1 MGDNV
6 PVPLVP
12 VDWLYRRLGKH
23 YPVAFFLLQLSV
35 GLLVAAGSLGLVT
48 LYYDASA
55 GEVLRLLAIV
65 EALTLAGLSIGF
77 ARAVPRLRPIK
88 AWIDGRRDR
97 EATLAA
103 WDAAVNLPIRVLRR
117 DACLPATLVFPPA
130 AVAAV
135 LVLDISWSNLAPL
148 LAAAAVASAYA
159 AVLQYFAI
167 ELGLQP
173 VVDDVSERLPPD
185 FRFEPRGL
193 SLRFKLI
200 AGLPLFSVITG
211 LIVAAFT
218 SSGGDSSLGL
228 SVAVTL
234 AVAFTVALEL
244 ALLLANSI
252 TRPLAAIERGMA
264 AVREGRYDAQVK
276 VTTSDELGGLADG
289 FNRMAA
295 GLAERERLR
304 EAFGTYLDRDVA
316 EYILSEED
324 GVSPRGVE
332 VDVSLLFCD
341 VRDFTG
347 FAERSEATEVVAC
360 LNALFEAVVP
370 VIARHGG
377 HVDKFVGDG
386 LLAVFGAPE
395 PWRDHA
401 DRALSAAVEIVEAT
415 GAGAAGELRVGIG
428 INSGVVVAGAIGG
441 AGRLNFSVIGDP
453 VNVAAR
459 VEAVT
464 RRTGDAILLTGAT
477 RDRLTRD
484 VPLVA
489 RGTAELR
496 GRDEPIELFTPG
508 RAARARP
515 PAAAALRSA

>member
-1 MGDNV
+1 MGNNV
-6 PVPLVP
+6 GAVPLLP
-12 VDWLYRRLGKH
+12 VDWLYRRFGRH

-35 GLLVAAGSLGLVT
+35 GLLVTAGSLGLVM

-55 GEVLRLLAIV
+55 GELLRLLAMV
-65 EALTLAGLSIGF
+65 EALTVAGLSIGF

-88 AWIDGRRDR
+88 AWINGERGHD
-97 EATLAA
+97 ATLAA

-117 DACLPATLVFPPA
+117 DACLPAALVFPPA
-130 AVAAV
+130 AVMTV
-135 LVLDISWSNLAPL
+135 LVLDLEWVSLVPL

-173 VVDDVSERLPPD
+173 VVDEIADRLPPD
-185 FRFEPRGL
+185 FRFEAKGL
-193 SLRFKLI
+193 SLRLKLI

-218 SSGGDSSLGL
+218 SRSGDSSLGL
-228 SVAVTL
+228 SVGVTL
-234 AVAFTVALEL
+234 VVAFTVALEL
-244 ALLLANSI
+244 AMLLANSI
-252 TRPLAAIERGMA
+252 TRPLAAIEKGMA
-264 AVREGRYDAQVK
+264 AVREGRYETQVP
-276 VTTSDELGGLADG
+276 VTTSDELGELADG

-316 EYILSEED
+316 EYILSE
-324 GVSPRGVE
+324 GISPRGVE
-332 VDVSLLFCD
+332 VEVSLLFCD

-347 FAERSEATEVVAC
+347 FAERADATEVVAC

-370 VIARHGG
+370 VIAGHGG
-377 HVDKFVGDG
+377 HVDKFIGDG

-401 DRALSAAVEIVEAT
+401 DRALAAAVEILEVTE
-415 GAGAAGELRVGIG
+415 AGAAGELRVGVG
-428 INSGVVVAGAIGG
+428 INSGAVVAGAIGG

-464 RRTGDAILLTGAT
+464 RETGDGVLLTGAT

-508 RAARARP
+508 RAVVAP
-515 PAAAALRSA
+515 PSAAAALRSA

>member
-1 MGDNV
+1 MRCAM
-6 PVPLVP
+6 PLVP

-35 GLLVAAGSLGLVT
+35 GLLVAAASLGLT
-48 LYYDASA
+48 ILYYDASTA
-55 GEVLRLLAIV
+55 EALRLLAIV
-65 EALTLAGLSIGF
+65 EGLTLAGLALGG

-88 AWIDGRRDR
+88 AWIDGHRSR
-97 EATLAA
+97 EATVAA
-103 WDAAVNLPIRVLRR
+103 WDAAANLPIRVLRR
-117 DACLPATLVFPPA
+117 DACLPALLVFPPA
-130 AVAAV
+130 AVLAVAV
-135 LVLDISWSNLAPL
+135 LDLSWVNLVPL
-148 LAAAAVASAYA
+148 LAAGLVSAAYA

-173 VVDDVSERLPPD
+173 VLDEISERLPDD
-185 FRFEPRGL
+185 FRLEAQGL
-193 SLRFKLI
+193 SLRVKLI

-218 SSGGDSSLGL
+218 SRAESSLGL
-228 SVAVTL
+228 SLGITL
-234 AVAFTVALEL
+234 AVAATVALEL

-252 TRPLAAIERGMA
+252 ARPLDALEDAMA
-264 AVREGRYDAQVK
+264 EVREGDYDARVK
-276 VTTSDELGGLADG
+276 VTTSDELGELADG

-316 EYILSEED
+316 EYILSE

-347 FAERSEATEVVAC
+347 FASRAEAAEVVAC

-370 VIARHGG
+370 VIERHGG
-377 HVDKFVGDG
+377 HVDKFIGDG

-395 PWRDHA
+395 PWPDHA
-401 DRALSAAVEIVEAT
+401 DRALAAAMEILEVTEGG
-415 GAGAAGELRVGIG
+415 GAGDLRVGVG
-428 INSGVVVAGAIGG
+428 VNSGPVVAGAIGG
-441 AGRLNFSVIGDP
+441 AGRLNFSVIGDA

-459 VEAVT
+459 VEAAT
-464 RRTGDAILLTGAT
+464 RLTGDGVLLTGAT
-477 RDRLTRD
+477 RERLTRD
-484 VPLVA
+484 VPLA
-489 RGTAELR
+489 SRGTAEVR
-496 GRDEPIELFTPG
+496 GRDEPIELFTPAG
-508 RAARARP
+508 AARDLP
-515 PAAAALRSA
+515 SPAAALRSV

>member
-1 MGDNV
+1 MWAAM
-6 PVPLVP
+6 PLLP

-35 GLLVAAGSLGLVT
+35 GLLVTAASLGLTV
-48 LYYDASA
+48 LYYDATL
-55 GEVLRLLAIV
+55 GEIAKLLLIL
-65 EALTLAGLSIGF
+65 EGLTVAGLSLGF

-88 AWIDGRRDR
+88 DWINGRRSR
-97 EATLAA
+97 EATVGA
-103 WDAAVNLPIRVLRR
+103 WDAAANLPIRVMRR
-117 DACLPATLVFPPA
+117 DAFLPALIVFPPA

-135 LVLDISWSNLAPL
+135 LVLGLSWVNLIPL
-148 LAAAAVASAYA
+148 LAAAAVSSAYA

-173 VVDDVSERLPPD
+173 VLDEISERLPDD
-185 FRFEPRGL
+185 FRFEAQGL

-211 LIVAAFT
+211 LIVAAIT
-218 SSGGDSSLGL
+218 SQAGSSLGL
-228 SVAVTL
+228 SLGVTL
-234 AVAFTVALEL
+234 LVAATVALEL
-244 ALLLANSI
+244 ALLLSNSI
-252 TRPLAAIERGMA
+252 TRPLCALEDAMA
-264 AVREGRYDAQVK
+264 AVRDGDYEARVK
-276 VTTSDELGGLADG
+276 VTTSDELGELADG

-316 EYILSEED
+316 EYILSE

-347 FAERSEATEVVAC
+347 FAANADAGEVVAC
-360 LNALFEAVVP
+360 LNGLFEAVVP
-370 VIARHGG
+370 VIERHGG
-377 HVDKFVGDG
+377 HVDKFIGDG

-395 PWRDHA
+395 PWPDHA
-401 DRALSAAVEIVEAT
+401 DRALAAGIDALEAT
-415 GAGAAGELRVGIG
+415 EAGELSVGVG

-441 AGRLNFSVIGDP
+441 AGRLNFSVIGDA

-459 VEAVT
+459 VEAAT
-464 RRTGDAILLTGAT
+464 RMTGDGVLLTGAT
-477 RDRLTRD
+477 RERLTRD
-484 VPLVA
+484 VPLTS
-489 RGTAELR
+489 RGTTEVR

-508 RAARARP
+508 RAARSELSS
-515 PAAAALRSA
+515 AAALRSA